1 MKRWMAGAV
10 TVLAAAAGLAAAG
23 PATASTAWYQTFQVN
38 RRGSFT
44 DIAAISQSNIWAVGD
59 LWGKKGN
66 TIYQPFIWH
75 YDGGW
80 VAVTIPGSPEFDA
93 DQVSASAAND
103 VWVFGLR
110 RVRWP
115 TPWRTGTTAR
125 TGTRSR
131 CPP

>member
-1 MKRWMAGAV
+1 MKRWMAAAV

-44 DIAAISQSNIWAVGD
+44 DIAATSQSNIWAVGD

-75 YDGGW
+75 YDGGS
-80 VAVTIPGSPEFDA
+80 VAVFADPRLPG
-93 DQVSASAAND
+93 V
-103 VWVFGLR
+103 R
-110 RVRWP
+110 R
-115 TPWRTGTTAR
+115 
-125 TGTRSR
+125 
-131 CPP
+131 